1 MSAKVDPATATAE
14 DIHRSK
20 KRESPE
26 STAVVDENPKIP
38 VEIDDVS
45 EEESAVRFL
54 GEPVADEEARK
65 RWPHRY
71 QKTSGTVHGCCL
83 NFHMRLIVLG
93 FACYMGVCVLHKILS
108 MRRLDEFC
116 LFMVV

>member
-38 VEIDDVS
+38 VETDAVS

-54 GEPVADEEARK
+54 GEPVADEEARN

-71 QKTSGTVHGCCL
+71 QKARETVL
-83 NFHMRLIVLG
+83 LTAVSIFHMRLNVLG
-93 FACYMGVCVLHKILS
+93 FTCYMCACFVLDSKHAAS
-108 MRRLDEFC
+108 R
-116 LFMVV
+116 